1 MLKREVVRTDP
12 MITVRRDFA
21 RVDPQIRVG
30 LDLMNCMRMALGAQF
45 GRQRDLT
52 DALFTRVGSLP
63 VTGAGGNLSNLLPE
77 QYVN

>member
-30 LDLMNCMRMALGAQF
+30 LDLINSIRMALGAQF

-52 DALFTRVGSLP
+52 DC
-63 VTGAGGNLSNLLPE
+63 
-77 QYVN
+77 